1 MMRDFNVKTN
11 KQIHE
16 EKIINQKKKKPN
28 WNDRI
33 NFTVNYLL
41 KKQNLL

>member
-16 EKIINQKKKKPN
+16 EKIINQKKKN
-28 WNDRI
+28 Q
-33 NFTVNYLL
+33 TGMTG
-41 KKQNLL
+41 